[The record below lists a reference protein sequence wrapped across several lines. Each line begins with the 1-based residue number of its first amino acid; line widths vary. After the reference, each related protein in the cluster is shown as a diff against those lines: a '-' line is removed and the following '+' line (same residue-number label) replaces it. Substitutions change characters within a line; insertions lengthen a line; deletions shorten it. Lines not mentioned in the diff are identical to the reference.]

1 MARTQRYRHIRDKSM
16 RFTMISIFLIIN
28 NSSMKNEKFLQE
40 RNCSKSS
47 QESAVNLYR
56 VTSETSR
63 VYRMRINQT
72 FVGSVARFLSK
83 IHQDMEKRMSYS

>member
-1 MARTQRYRHIRDKSM
+1 MKNFSKKEIARN
-16 RFTMISIFLIIN
+16 RFSGISIF
-28 NSSMKNEKFLQE
+28 
-40 RNCSKSS
+40 
-47 QESAVNLYR
+47 NLYR
-56 VTSETSR
+56 LTSETSR